1 VLGQSLSCIRN
12 YRLRH
17 DLIFIFLSLQRCR
30 ARKHHILTILQAVHA
45 WRRFLRPNVSTIA
58 SALSLLDCCDHQTF
72 PNAYASI
79 TKSQIGI
86 IALIRSA
93 GSLSM
98 DLSHTCNHKRS
109 RAFKLPTSQGWV
121 HAHGRAVDSV
131 HERSI
136 PDVKGFLRYIG
147 RGGLRGSINAHAVRV
162 MSVS

>member
-1 VLGQSLSCIRN
+1 M
-12 YRLRH
+12 
-17 DLIFIFLSLQRCR
+17 
-30 ARKHHILTILQAVHA
+30 LQAVHA

-58 SALSLLDCCDHQTF
+58 CALSLLDCCDHQTY

-86 IALIRSA
+86 IALIRPA

-98 DLSHTCNHKRS
+98 DLSHTCNNKRS
-109 RAFKLPTSQGWV
+109 RVFIKLPTPQGWV

-147 RGGLRGSINAHAVRV
+147 REGLRGSINAHAVKV
-162 MSVS
+162 IMSVS